1 MLGLLWNTGPRR
13 YEESAEAFAYTRSDK
28 GDLPKLWQ
36 VPSFALA
43 DQHHRPVTLDA
54 LRGAP
59 FIADFIFTQCTSA
72 CPMLT
77 SRMVM
82 LQRSLAGVDV
92 RFVSFS
98 VDPAHD
104 TPDVL
109 AAYAARWNERETRWA
124 LLANTDA
131 SLADISAGFRVAAER
146 TDDAR
151 NPILHSDLF
160 FLVDAAG
167 FVRGVYPSDAGEGM
181 ARLVADVRR
190 LTTGAPA
197 AVDAS
202 QPITKDFYASLGC
215 GGCHDNPRL
224 APQLVNLRGAER
236 MLQDGSKVVVDDA
249 YLRRAILEPGADL
262 VAGYAPLMPS
272 YRHSLSNAQ
281 LDALVRELDARI
293 SADAGIV
300 EAVATV
306 VVDPVCGMKV
316 RAAADAPH
324 MTYRGK
330 EVYFCSDTCR
340 DEFAKHPSPYASEPV
355 AGLAH

>member
-131 SLADISAGFRVAAER
+131 SLADITPDFGSRQRGPTTRGILSCIPISSSWSMPLDSFAVSTRVTPARGWLGWSRTCAG
-146 TDDAR
+146 
-151 NPILHSDLF
+151 
-160 FLVDAAG
+160 
-167 FVRGVYPSDAGEGM
+167 
-181 ARLVADVRR
+181 
-190 LTTGAPA
+190 
-197 AVDAS
+197 
-202 QPITKDFYASLGC
+202 
-215 GGCHDNPRL
+215 
-224 APQLVNLRGAER
+224 
-236 MLQDGSKVVVDDA
+236 
-249 YLRRAILEPGADL
+249 
-262 VAGYAPLMPS
+262 
-272 YRHSLSNAQ
+272 
-281 LDALVRELDARI
+281 
-293 SADAGIV
+293 
-300 EAVATV
+300 
-306 VVDPVCGMKV
+306 
-316 RAAADAPH
+316 
-324 MTYRGK
+324 
-330 EVYFCSDTCR
+330 
-340 DEFAKHPSPYASEPV
+340 
-355 AGLAH
+355 